1 MSSLGLSLMNWV
13 RQRVGFGKHTDVSSF
28 SSCKSCSRAS
38 RLVSYVTIL
47 TVSML
52 TPMAF
57 AADSAKYAGKAILD
71 TSPQV
76 SFPDMSDGSGTRRRS
91 LSKESA
97 TCASCH
103 EESSPA
109 VHLQWTRSGHYEG
122 NIGCYEC
129 HKAEPGDE
137 DAIRHK
143 DYVISV
149 IVSPKDC
156 AQCHEKEV
164 EQFSGSHH
172 ALAYDTSGS
181 PDLML
186 AEVVEAAGHGHSAAK
201 VSGCDQCHGSQ
212 VKVLESGQLD
222 PLTWPNSG
230 IGRINPDGS
239 KGACSA
245 CHARHEFASS
255 QARHPNTCGKCHLG
269 EKNPI
274 KAIYEESKHGI
285 AFQSDIK
292 GMNMKSSSWIVGRDY
307 TTAPTCSTCHMSATN
322 DLEITHD
329 TGTRISWN
337 NRGPVSVRPEQ
348 VGEVLGLES
357 ADTDW
362 EERRDNM
369 LTVCGSCHTE
379 EYIANFYLQYDNL
392 IHLYNNKFGIPGS
405 QLMDVVESV
414 LKPQQF
420 SNKIDWIWFD
430 LYHNEGRAARHG
442 AAMMAPDITHWEGTY
457 EIAKTFYNEFLP
469 EIRNIAE
476 KARKAGKVEEADK
489 IIAALDEVLAQD
501 NHQWFSPQ
509 NMQPKMQ
516 EADAEKV
523 EGDVPTPPE
532 QEASQPNTE
541 NVESAEDSST
551 SADTTD
557 NASSDAEDKT
567 DTHYMISM
575 QQEAQ

>member
-1 MSSLGLSLMNWV
+1 MRSLGFTFATLGSG
-13 RQRVGFGKHTDVSSF
+13 RTGFGKYKEVPSF
-28 SSCKSCSRAS
+28 SICQSCKNSI
-38 RLVSYVTIL
+38 VV
-47 TVSML
+47 ML
-52 TPMAF
+52 TIVALSFITSSVM
-57 AADSAKYAGKAILD
+57 AADSAKYAGKAVLD
-71 TSPQV
+71 GHSKV
-76 SFPDMSDGSGTRRRS
+76 NFPDMSEGSGKRRRT

-109 VHLQWTRSGHYEG
+109 VHLQWARSGHYEA

-129 HKAEPGDE
+129 HQAKPGDV

-143 DYVISV
+143 DYIISV

-156 AQCHEKEV
+156 GQCHDKEV
-164 EQFSGSHH
+164 KQFAGSHH
-172 ALAYDTSGS
+172 ALAYNTSGS
-181 PDLML
+181 PDLLL
-186 AEVVEAAGHGHSAAK
+186 AEVVEATAGKGHSAAK
-201 VSGCDQCHGSQ
+201 VSGCDQCHGSDI
-212 VKVLESGQLD
+212 KVLDSGQLD

-230 IGRINPDGS
+230 IGRLNPDGS

-245 CHARHEFASS
+245 CHARHEFSS
-255 QARHPNTCGKCHLG
+255 AQARHPDTCGKCHLG

-322 DLEITHD
+322 ELEITHD

-337 NRGPVSVRPEQ
+337 NRGPISVRPEK
-348 VGEVLGLES
+348 VDEVLGLES

-362 EERRDNM
+362 EERRDAM

-379 EYIANFYLQYDNL
+379 EYIANFYIQYDNL
-392 IHLYNNKFGIPGS
+392 IQLYNSKFGIPGS
-405 QLMDVVESV
+405 KLMDVVKEV
-414 LKPQQF
+414 LNPQEF

-457 EIAKTFYNEFLP
+457 EVAKSFYNEFIP
-469 EIRNIAE
+469 EIRNIAN
-476 KARKAGKVEEADK
+476 KARKAGKVAEADK
-489 IIAALDEVLAQD
+489 IIAALEEVLAQD
-501 NHQWFSPQ
+501 NHKWYSPDGKVKA
-509 NMQPKMQ
+509 PKANADGAAAPEKS
-516 EADAEKV
+516 EAGSDKPVTSNAE
-523 EGDVPTPPE
+523 
-532 QEASQPNTE
+532 N
-541 NVESAEDSST
+541 SA
-551 SADTTD
+551 
-557 NASSDAEDKT
+557 
-567 DTHYMISM
+567 ISNDLANL
-575 QQEAQ
+575 QQEEK